1 MPQLMFVSPTTGQLE
16 PLENLLLEF
25 PKHGDVWAVEYS
37 GKELLN
43 VLTAIEAVLLEY
55 SCTDIN
61 AFELLLHIHGA
72 RNHVLQLPVSYD
84 GHANWVR
91 EKKMLRICS
100 QRFFSWRTTNPKQAG
115 SCILF

>member
-1 MPQLMFVSPTTGQLE
+1 MPQLMFVSSTTGQPE

-43 VLTAIEAVLLEY
+43 VLTAIEAVLLEH

-91 EKKMLRICS
+91 ERVQTYSLRLLS
-100 QRFFSWRTTNPKQAG
+100 
-115 SCILF
+115 LL